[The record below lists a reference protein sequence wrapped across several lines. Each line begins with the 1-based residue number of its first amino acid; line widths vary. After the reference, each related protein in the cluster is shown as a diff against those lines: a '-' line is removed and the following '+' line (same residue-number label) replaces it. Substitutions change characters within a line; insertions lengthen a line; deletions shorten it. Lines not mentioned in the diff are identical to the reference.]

1 MILFLKAGNIIQRAC
16 KFPDLSL
23 HLLNLFTKT
32 SDMHINRTH
41 VTRVIKSESI
51 SKLTGSTLYFAS
63 DAIFFTSA
71 KAGIIFIR
79 CTSKEFLHFF
89 MQQELNYVPYA
100 IKNVPD
106 RNILSVKDE

>member
-1 MILFLKAGNIIQRAC
+1 MCRYIFQYPHSFNRGN
-16 KFPDLSL
+16 K
-23 HLLNLFTKT
+23 
-32 SDMHINRTH
+32 
-41 VTRVIKSESI
+41 VISR
-51 SKLTGSTLYFAS
+51 LTGSTLYFAS